1 MIQTG
6 NDAKFQRRQLV
17 RELLTGRKDALVI
30 TGLGSPTYDVAA
42 LGDCVEN
49 FYLWGAMGLAVSVG
63 LGVAL
68 SQPNRRVV
76 VITGD
81 GEAMMGV
88 GSFATVAAA
97 APDNL
102 AILVLDNEMFAE
114 TGGQTGLSHGCADIE
129 KMAQG
134 AGFTA
139 TLTATSPQHL
149 KPAQDLLFNTT
160 GPCLV
165 VAKIAA
171 GEDERVLPSR
181 NGAFIAE
188 RFRQGLTIDI

>member
-1 MIQTG
+1 MSVQDITT
-6 NDAKFQRRQLV
+6 FFERRQLV
-17 RELLTGRKDALVI
+17 RDLLAHRKDALVI

-42 LGDCVEN
+42 VEDSVDN
-49 FYLWGAMGLAVSVG
+49 FYLWGAMGLATSVG
-63 LGVAL
+63 LGLAI
-68 SQPNRRVV
+68 SQPQRRVV

-97 APDNL
+97 ACDNL

-114 TGGQTGLSHGCADIE
+114 TGNQAGLTQGCADIE

-134 AGFTA
+134 AGIA
-139 TLTATSPQHL
+139 STLTATSPHQL
-149 KPAQDLLFNTT
+149 ELAQELLFTKK

-165 VAKIAA
+165 VAKISV
-171 GEDERVLPSR
+171 GEEERILPSR
-181 NGAFIAE
+181 NGAYMAE
-188 RFRQGLTIDI
+188 RFRRGLGVVE